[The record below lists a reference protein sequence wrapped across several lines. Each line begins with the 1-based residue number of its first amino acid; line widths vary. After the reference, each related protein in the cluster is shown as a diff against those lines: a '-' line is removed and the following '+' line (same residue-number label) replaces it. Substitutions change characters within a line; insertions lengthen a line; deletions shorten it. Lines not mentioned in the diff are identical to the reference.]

1 MGIWALMKNWIREN
15 KSFVLLVGIASLL
28 FVAVAYVAF
37 SGEDPV
43 PEYAPEEISEILD
56 NGTCTANDATSLK
69 ARAEATEG
77 FAEKAMAYEQLV
89 NCYIQHT
96 DYANGS
102 AAAKI
107 AEENY
112 TEAGL
117 VTKAIQMGR
126 SARLL
131 ESIDKGEPEQQV
143 EDSGDASEP
152 NPV

>member
-69 ARAEATEG
+69 A
-77 FAEKAMAYEQLV
+77 
-89 NCYIQHT
+89 
-96 DYANGS
+96 NGS

-117 VTKAIQMGR
+117 VTEAIQMGR